1 MKTALRILEP
11 ILLVLAV
18 AWALVV
24 VFVGGV
30 GQGDF
35 LTHSFAL
42 ITLLV
47 LGFLPYAIVAGILR
61 YIRTG
66 LPAEEKDQ
74 RGEKISNILAVIGG
88 IAAVLAVALSVA
100 LPVAQKDIVRINTGD
115 CQSDYHLAVSEK
127 PGPWHGYYYEN
138 DALSFFING
147 QIQATVENPET
158 STFTCYGS
166 DYTQPARFASDKNKV
181 YFEGATIRNAEPAT
195 FALLTGNYSKDGDN
209 VFYATTTLDG
219 ADPRTFNV
227 HASTRYGMDANSV
240 FFFGKKILGADVASF
255 ELINNDSRP
264 YEYRDFAKD
273 KAYVY
278 YQGEVIDGLNPSVF
292 SQGGTVSGKVVA
304 NQGGDDQVVLQ
315 GNYLIWRNGL
325 LRIADP
331 STLEYIGLGIF
342 RDSQKLYSMGFISKH
357 YETGFDVAD
366 LNPAENI
373 SFLNTSDGAA
383 EYLLNGNRVYALVS
397 EMSLPWLELV
407 EGADAASF
415 KLLTNG
421 YAKDKNS
428 IFFDDRKLEG
438 ANVVDF
444 TTKEVVE
451 DRLTLGFSGDKVYW
465 RNLFLEG
472 IDPSSLRAESGG
484 TIIRDDDTV
493 WFSSGNCHFGNYRKG
508 SIEEIPN
515 YTPPC

>member
-1 MKTALRILEP
+1 MKTILRILEP

-24 VFVGGV
+24 VLVGGA

-61 YIRTG
+61 YIRAR
-66 LPAEEKDQ
+66 LPIEAKDE
-74 RGEKISNILAVIGG
+74 RGEKISNILATLGG
-88 IAAVLAVALSVA
+88 IAVVLAVALSFA
-100 LPVAQKDIVRINTGD
+100 LPVAQKDIARINTGD
-115 CQSDYHLAVSEK
+115 CQSDYYLRVSEK
-127 PGPWHGYYYEN
+127 SGPSHGYYYEN
-138 DALSFFING
+138 GALSFFLNG
-147 QIQATVENPET
+147 RAQATVDNPDLG
-158 STFTCYGS
+158 TFTCYESS
-166 DYTQPARFASDKNKV
+166 DTDWSRFASDKNKV
-181 YFEGATIRNAEPAT
+181 YFEGETIRNAEPAT
-195 FALLTGNYSKDGDN
+195 FSLLTGNYSKDGDN

-227 HASTRYGMDANSV
+227 HASTRYSMDANSV

-255 ELINNDSRP
+255 EFINNDSRP

-273 KAYVY
+273 KSRVY
-278 YQGEVIDGLNPSVF
+278 YQGEVVEGLNPSVL

-304 NQGGDDQVVLQ
+304 NQGADDEVVLQ

-342 RDSQKLYSMGFISKH
+342 RDSQKLYSMGSISKH

-366 LNPAENI
+366 LNPAESI
-373 SFLNTSDGAA
+373 SLLYSLDGAA
-383 EYLLNGNRVYALVS
+383 EYLLNGNKVYALVS

-428 IFFDDRKLEG
+428 IFFDDKKLEG
-438 ANVVDF
+438 ASVADF
-444 TTKEVVE
+444 MTKEVLD

-465 RNLFLEG
+465 RNLLLEG
-472 IDPSSLRAESGG
+472 IDPTSLRAESGG

-493 WFSSGNCHFGNYRKG
+493 WFSSGNCDFGNYRKG
-508 SIEEIPN
+508 SIDEIPN

>member
-1 MKTALRILEP
+1 
-11 ILLVLAV
+11 
-18 AWALVV
+18 
-24 VFVGGV
+24 
-30 GQGDF
+30 
-35 LTHSFAL
+35 
-42 ITLLV
+42 
-47 LGFLPYAIVAGILR
+47 
-61 YIRTG
+61 
-66 LPAEEKDQ
+66 
-74 RGEKISNILAVIGG
+74 
-88 IAAVLAVALSVA
+88 
-100 LPVAQKDIVRINTGD
+100 
-115 CQSDYHLAVSEK
+115 
-127 PGPWHGYYYEN
+127 
-138 DALSFFING
+138 
-147 QIQATVENPET
+147 
-158 STFTCYGS
+158 
-166 DYTQPARFASDKNKV
+166 
-181 YFEGATIRNAEPAT
+181 
-195 FALLTGNYSKDGDN
+195 
-209 VFYATTTLDG
+209 
-219 ADPRTFNV
+219 
-227 HASTRYGMDANSV
+227 MDVNSV

-273 KAYVY
+273 KSRVY

-292 SQGGTVSGKVVA
+292 SQGGTVSGRVVA

-342 RDSQKLYSMGFISKH
+342 RDSQELYSMGSISKH

-366 LNPAENI
+366 LNPAESI
-373 SFLNTSDGAA
+373 SLLYSPDGAA
-383 EYLLNGNRVYALVS
+383 EYLLNGNKVYALVS

-421 YAKDKNS
+421 YAKDKNN
-428 IFFDDRKLEG
+428 IFFDDKKLEG
-438 ANVVDF
+438 ASVADF
-444 TTKEVVE
+444 TTKEVLD
-451 DRLTLGFSGDKVYW
+451 DRLTLGFSEEKVYW
-465 RNLFLEG
+465 RNLLLEG
-472 IDPSSLRAESGG
+472 IEPSSLRTESGG

>member
-1 MKTALRILEP
+1 MKNALRILEP
-11 ILLVLAV
+11 ILLILAV
-18 AWALVV
+18 GWALVV
-24 VFVGGV
+24 VFVGSA

-61 YIRTG
+61 YIHAR
-66 LPAEEKDQ
+66 LPIEAKDE
-74 RGEKISNILAVIGG
+74 RGEKISNILAALGG
-88 IAAVLAVALSVA
+88 IAVVLAVALSVA

-115 CQSDYHLAVSEK
+115 CQSDYHLAASEK

-138 DALSFFING
+138 GALSFFING
-147 QIQATVENPET
+147 QVKATVDNPDIA
-158 STFTCYGS
+158 TFTCYGS

-181 YFEGATIRNAEPAT
+181 YFEGETIRSADPAT
-195 FALLTGNYSKDGDN
+195 LALLTGNYTKDGDN
-209 VFYATTTLDG
+209 VFYATTTLEG

-227 HASTRYGMDANSV
+227 HPSTRYGMDAKAA
-240 FFFGKKILGADVASF
+240 FFFGKKILGADLGSF
-255 ELINNDSRP
+255 VLINNDSRP

-273 KAYVY
+273 KTRVY
-278 YQGEVIDGLNPSVF
+278 YQGEVVEGLNPDVF
-292 SQGGTVSGKVVA
+292 SQGGIISGRVVA

-325 LRIADP
+325 LRIEEP

-342 RDSQKLYSMGFISKH
+342 RDSKKLYSTGFISKH
-357 YETGFDVAD
+357 YETGFGVTD
-366 LNPAENI
+366 LNPAESI
-373 SFLNTSDGAA
+373 SFLYSPDGAA
-383 EYLLNGNRVYALVS
+383 EYLINGNKVYALVS
-397 EMSLPWLELV
+397 EMSPFWLEPV
-407 EGADAASF
+407 EGADAVSF

-428 IFFDDRKLEG
+428 IFFDDKKLEG
-438 ANVVDF
+438 ASVIDF
-444 TTKEVVE
+444 TTKEVLD

-465 RNLFLEG
+465 RDLLLEG
-472 IDPSSLRAESGG
+472 VDPSSLRAESGG

-493 WFSSGNCHFGNYRKG
+493 WFSSGNCDFGNYRKG
-508 SIEEIPN
+508 SIDEIPD